1 MKSGAAVYQE
11 LNQGIEE
18 ARQRANAETRQ
29 LEVLGAELQSARDAE
44 SQQTRQLAAL
54 RLGLLADHQIVAGLD
69 EADRRALSL
78 VAERDQKAQALAAQM
93 VASLTRQQALGTAR
107 GERLAE
113 YDQHLAVLDERV
125 QSCRSE
131 LAQTE
136 RYRIA
141 RETADQAQSRAQQA
155 DLKAAQTEQDRSRKR
170 LPYEADRLFM
180 YLWQRRY
187 GFPEYRAM
195 APIRALD
202 GWVARLIG
210 YEAAHRNYRMLLALA
225 DRMREHALRQQEGA
239 EELDER
245 LAELDEEA
253 LAATGV
259 PALAETV
266 DHAGDALAAAGRALA
281 AEEQLHQQ
289 QLAEQAA
296 ITAGTDPYT
305 LAAVQVIED
314 QLLSESIDTLRQ
326 EARASASAGDDA
338 LVAGLANRRAQS
350 SALLARIS
358 ELEASQQ
365 LALSRLRDA
374 EGLRVRFRSAT
385 YDSRDSQF
393 DDGIAIGALLG
404 RVLQGAVLADE
415 VWGTLSGKQR
425 FRIPRSSSGG
435 WGGGS
440 GRSSSTRSVG
450 TSSSS
455 RSSGGFRSG
464 GSFGGGKFKTGGGF

>member
-18 ARQRANAETRQ
+18 ARQRASVETRQ
-29 LEVLGAELQSARDAE
+29 LEMLGTELQSARDAE
-44 SQQTRQLAAL
+44 SRQTRQLAQL
-54 RLGLLADHQIVAGLD
+54 RLGLLADSQIVSGLD
-69 EADRRALSL
+69 EADRRALGMI
-78 VAERDQKAQALAAQM
+78 AERGQKAEALAAQIA
-93 VASLTRQQALGTAR
+93 ASLTRQQALSTAR

-113 YDQHLAVLDERV
+113 YDQHLAVLDESV
-125 QSCRSE
+125 QSARAE
-131 LAQTE
+131 LAHTE
-136 RYRIA
+136 PYRIA
-141 RETADQAQSRAQQA
+141 RDAADQAHSRAQHA
-155 DLKAAQTEQDRSRKR
+155 DQKAAQTEQDRSRKR

-187 GFPEYRAM
+187 AFPGYEAM

-210 YEAAHRNYRMLLALA
+210 YEAAHRNYRTLLALA
-225 DRMREHALRQQEGA
+225 DRMREHALRQQEVA

-245 LAELDEEA
+245 LAELDEAA
-253 LAATGV
+253 LAAVAV
-259 PALAETV
+259 PALAETA
-266 DHAGDALAAAGRALA
+266 DRAGDALAAASRELE
-281 AEEQLHQQ
+281 AEEQRHQQ
-289 QLAEQAA
+289 YLTEQAA

-305 LAAVQVIED
+305 LAAVQAIED

-326 EARASASAGDDA
+326 DARASASAGDDA

-350 SALLARIS
+350 SDLFTRVQA
-358 ELEASQQ
+358 LEASQQ
-365 LALSRLRDA
+365 LALTRLREA
-374 EGLRVRFRSAT
+374 ESLRARFRSAT
-385 YDSRDSQF
+385 YDSGDSQF
-393 DDGIAIGALLG
+393 DDGIAIAALLG
-404 RVLQGAVLADE
+404 RVLQGAALADE

-440 GRSSSTRSVG
+440 GRSSSTRSAG